1 MPTAGRYYHF
11 LSLCLSTLAGT
22 INAATMRPIFTLLL
36 LFFCIASFAQSQPKD
51 ITKKFFDIYR
61 QADANTAL
69 DYLWEH
75 SNLPY
80 KEDAKRGLRKHLES
94 IGKCEGVDL
103 IATRTA
109 GSNAL
114 MYTYLVRHSVEPLL
128 FRIMF
133 YKPKDVWVV
142 QSFRYTDKVV
152 EELEEA
158 SQLRRTRENVDVNY
172 ITN

>member
-1 MPTAGRYYHF
+1 
-11 LSLCLSTLAGT
+11 
-22 INAATMRPIFTLLL
+22 MRLLFTLLFL
-36 LFFCIASFAQSQPKD
+36 ATFQLSFAQPAPKD

-61 QADANTAL
+61 QANANSAL
-69 DYLWEH
+69 DYLWEY
-75 SNLPY
+75 SNLLY
-80 KEDAKRGLRKHLES
+80 KEDTKRGLHKHLEG

-114 MYTYLVRHSVEPLL
+114 MYTYLVRHTVEPLL

-142 QSFRYTDKVV
+142 QSFRFTDKVV
-152 EELEEA
+152 DELEEA
-158 SQLRRTRENVDVNY
+158 SQLRRTRENADVNY